1 MNLSGETGLKTSLQ
15 GKSMRVEL
23 GKRSFHPSDAFFDMD
38 NLNWF
43 SLIRDRVSGETKGL
57 AQRKPQG
64 DKGTGGYPEYSSSR
78 GVTAVV
84 ARDSE
89 TPATRGA

>member
-38 NLNWF
+38 NWP
-43 SLIRDRVSGETKGL
+43 SASHREIK
-57 AQRKPQG
+57 AQ
-64 DKGTGGYPEYSSSR
+64 
-78 GVTAVV
+78 AVILSIPRLV
-84 ARDSE
+84 V
-89 TPATRGA
+89 